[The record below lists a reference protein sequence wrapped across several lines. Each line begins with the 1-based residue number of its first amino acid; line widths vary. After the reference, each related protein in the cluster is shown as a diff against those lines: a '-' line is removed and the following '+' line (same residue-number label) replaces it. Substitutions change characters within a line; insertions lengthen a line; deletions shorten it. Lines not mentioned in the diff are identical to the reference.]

1 MNSRQ
6 SRRVFN
12 DEDTGDFMINTTPM
26 IDVFLMLII
35 FFMISASFGQASSQF
50 GIQLPP
56 SAAMEETPVREIMIA
71 LDQDQKIY
79 MDREEVS
86 LNMLYSRLRSVPAK
100 SRTVSVQ
107 ADRRVPYGM
116 VMKVISVAR
125 KSGFY
130 DFAFD
135 VVYDE
140 DLVR

>member
-1 MNSRQ
+1 MSERP
-6 SRRVFN
+6 RIRVFED
-12 DEDTGDFMINTTPM
+12 DEQTFLLNTTPV

-56 SAAMEETPVREIMIA
+56 SATQEETPVREVVIA
-71 LDQDQKIY
+71 IDQNQKIY
-79 MDREEVS
+79 LDREDVS
-86 LNMLYSRLRSVPAK
+86 LNQLYSRMRASPLKTRV
-100 SRTVSVQ
+100 VSVQ

-116 VMKVISVAR
+116 IMKVISVAR

-135 VVYDE
+135 VIYE
-140 DLVR
+140 GDLVR

>member
-1 MNSRQ
+1 MKERKSR
-6 SRRVFN
+6 VHIF
-12 DEDTGDFMINTTPM
+12 DEQEDFMINTTPM

-56 SAAMEETPVREIMIA
+56 SATTEETPVREITIG
-71 LDQDQKIY
+71 LDQNQKIFL
-79 MDREEVS
+79 DREEVS
-86 LNMLYSRLRSVPAK
+86 LNQLYSRLRGIPFK
-100 SRTVSVQ
+100 TRTVSVQ

-116 VMKVISVAR
+116 IMKVISVAR

-135 VVYDE
+135 VIYEE
-140 DLVR
+140 DLVQ